1 MPWSFPAVDHT
12 WSRTARAAARFY
24 DREMAI
30 DESKL
35 RWQDLSPKQQA
46 VVLGAAVI
54 ELILLVAALVDLKRR
69 PAEQVRGRKGVWAL
83 ASFAGFVGP
92 ISYFA
97 FGRKR

>member
-1 MPWSFPAVDHT
+1 MEND
-12 WSRTARAAARFY
+12 
-24 DREMAI
+24 DG
-30 DESKL
+30 KL

-46 VVLGAAVI
+46 VILGTAAI
-54 ELILLVAALVDLKRR
+54 ELTLLVAALVDLKRR
-69 PAEQVRGRKGVWAL
+69 PAKQVRGRKGVWAV

>member
-1 MPWSFPAVDHT
+1 MD
-12 WSRTARAAARFY
+12 
-24 DREMAI
+24 I

-46 VVLGAAVI
+46 VVIGAAAI
-54 ELILLVAALVDLKRR
+54 ELVLLVAALVDLKRR

>member
-1 MPWSFPAVDHT
+1 MDH
-12 WSRTARAAARFY
+12 
-24 DREMAI
+24 

-46 VVLGAAVI
+46 GVVGAAAV